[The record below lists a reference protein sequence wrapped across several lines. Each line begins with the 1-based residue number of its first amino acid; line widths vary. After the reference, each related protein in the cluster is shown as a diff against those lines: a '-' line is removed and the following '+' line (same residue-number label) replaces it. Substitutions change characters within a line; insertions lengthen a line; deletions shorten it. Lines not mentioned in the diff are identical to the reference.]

1 MTQTWYS
8 VKKPD
13 NKKVPI
19 VWFYMSSRMEKNITF
34 KAEESMI
41 GFNNRLD
48 IVEMRIN

>member
-1 MTQTWYS
+1 MNIERYKNQITVLEW
-8 VKKPD
+8 KK
-13 NKKVPI
+13 
-19 VWFYMSSRMEKNITF
+19 YITF